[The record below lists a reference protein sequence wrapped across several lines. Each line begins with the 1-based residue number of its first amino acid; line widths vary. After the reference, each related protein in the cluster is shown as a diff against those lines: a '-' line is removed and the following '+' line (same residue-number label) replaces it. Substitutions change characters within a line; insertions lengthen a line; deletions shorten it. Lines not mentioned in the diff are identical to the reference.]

1 MFTLETVEDL
11 DNRIQQVK
19 EWRDLIRYG
28 RDRKNAQ
35 VVDVTMRGAVDA
47 LQDLLDVLIQLRI
60 NKLG

>member
-1 MFTLETVEDL
+1 MFKLETVEDL
-11 DNRIQQVK
+11 DKRIQEVK

-28 RDRKNAQ
+28 RDRKNAE

-60 NKLG
+60 NKLD